1 MAKEKVTYANQ
12 TAESDELHARL
23 DSSLARVRATLQES
37 DGIGDAGDRRGE
49 GVVES
54 LSPIDTR
61 VVVARFVAATADD
74 VVAAVAT
81 ARRGHA
87 AWRARPWSERAD
99 ILGRAAAIVRDR
111 SCDLAAWLI
120 LETGK
125 NRTEAIGE
133 IEETADLYDYYADQM
148 RRNDGF
154 VRPMASLSPADS
166 NTSAMRPYGVWAVLA
181 PWNFPYA
188 LLGAP
193 IAAALV
199 AGNTV
204 VCKASEET
212 PLSGAKIVEIFR
224 EAGVPADALQL
235 VTGDGRVG
243 AALAED
249 PGIDGLTFTGS
260 YDVGF
265 KEIFRKFSSEIPR
278 PCVVEMGGKNAAIV
292 TATADLDRAASG
304 VFRSSFGLSGQKC
317 SSCSRVLVDRT
328 VYESFLDKLVA
339 RTKET
344 RIGDPTE
351 RTTFMGP
358 VGTRDGYAAFQRYA
372 ALAREA
378 GRVRFGGS
386 VLKEGALAHGFFV
399 QPTVVT
405 DLPSRHE
412 LLERELFVPIVCVVP
427 VASLDDALTR
437 ANATRFGLTAGLF
450 AGTQPEIDT
459 FLDRIEA
466 GVVYV
471 NRAAGATTGAWPG
484 VQPFGGWKGSGS
496 TGRNIGG
503 LYTLTCYLREQSRTL
518 TR

>member
-1 MAKEKVTYANQ
+1 MAREKVTYANL
-12 TAESDELHARL
+12 TAESDGLHTRL
-23 DSSLARVRATLQES
+23 DAALARARSALKQ
-37 DGIGDAGDRRGE
+37 AGAADRRDG
-49 GVVES
+49 GGIES

-61 VVVARFVAATADD
+61 LVVARFAASSVGD
-74 VVAAVAT
+74 VRAAVAT
-81 ARRGHA
+81 ARHGNP

-99 ILGRAAAIVRDR
+99 ILGRAAAIVRER
-111 SCDLAAWLI
+111 SYDLAAWLI

-125 NRTEAIGE
+125 NRTEAVGE
-133 IEETADLYDYYADQM
+133 IEETADLYDYYAEQM
-148 RRNDGF
+148 RANDGF
-154 VRPMASLSPADS
+154 VRPMASLSPSDS
-166 NTSAMRPYGVWAVLA
+166 NTSAMRPYGVWAVIA

-212 PLSGAKIVEIFR
+212 PLSGAKIVQIFR
-224 EAGVPADALQL
+224 EAGVPDDALQL
-235 VTGDGRVG
+235 VVGDGKVG

-265 KEIFRKFSSEIPR
+265 KEIFRKFSAEFPR
-278 PCVVEMGGKNAAIV
+278 PCIVEMGGKNAAIV

-304 VFRSSFGLSGQKC
+304 VFRSAFGLSGHKC
-317 SSCSRVLVDRT
+317 SSCSRVLVDRA
-328 VYESFLDKLVA
+328 VYEPFVERLVA
-339 RTKET
+339 RARDAKV
-344 RIGDPTE
+344 GDPTD
-351 RTTFMGP
+351 RATFMGP
-358 VGTRDGYAAFQRYA
+358 VGTRDGYVGFQRYA
-372 ALAREA
+372 GLARER
-378 GRVRFGGS
+378 GRIRSGGS
-386 VLKEGALAHGFFV
+386 VLRDGALAHGFFV
-399 QPTVVT
+399 EPTVVT
-405 DLPSRHE
+405 DLPAGHE
-412 LLERELFVPIVCVVP
+412 LLERELFVPIVCVIP
-427 VASLDDALTR
+427 VASLDDALAR

-450 AGTQPEIDT
+450 AGTQPEIDA